1 MQINRTARNKALLA
15 LAFTG
20 GIVSSQLS
28 APAADPTESSETAI
42 QQIVNSSATPEIKA
56 YYLLCLADGY
66 LGNSRFSSRKEMEDY
81 YKSPSVGPRGNW
93 YLHGT
98 RGEDYLL
105 GWAESVSNDSRA
117 RNRPADADM
126 ESLGKLTVQDG
137 LGAKQAI
144 DNATKLLSQASNE
157 SDKLILYFAAS
168 RLAQR
173 EQDKVCYLHCSDI
186 LKKAINDAEKNSIA
200 DERQIKSASTL
211 LNLLAFDIIPLKVPD
226 YTADR
231 VWKPKTVLPPFTESQ
246 FKEAEMLHLRA
257 AKICDRLDP
266 TNHVRR
272 KIHRDLALWYEY
284 LGKEGLAEK
293 QKKVLFDLVGSTDE
307 KILYPQSRGCGSVVW
322 WQPKQVWAMGCGM
335 G

>member
-1 MQINRTARNKALLA
+1 MQMNRTARNKALLA

-20 GIVSSQLS
+20 GIVSTRLP
-28 APAADPTESSETAI
+28 APAEEKNESSDTAI
-42 QQIVNSSATPEIKA
+42 QQIVKSSASPEIKA
-56 YYLLCLADGY
+56 YYLLSLADGY

-81 YKSPSVGPRGNW
+81 YKSPPLGQRGNW

-98 RGEDYLL
+98 RGEDHLL
-105 GWAESVSNDSRA
+105 GWAENVSSESRA
-117 RNRPADADM
+117 GKLPPDA
-126 ESLGKLTVQDG
+126 ETEGKLTVQDN

-144 DNATKLLSQASNE
+144 ENATQLLVQVADE

-173 EQDKVCYLHCSDI
+173 DHDKVCYLHCCDI
-186 LKKAINDAEKNSIA
+186 LQKAINDTEKNSFA
-200 DERQIKSASTL
+200 DEKQIKSASTV
-211 LNLLAFDIIPLKVPD
+211 LNLLAFDIIPLKIPD

-231 VWKPKTVLPPFTESQ
+231 VWKPKKVVPPFTESQ
-246 FKEAEMLHLRA
+246 FKEAERLHLRA

-284 LGKEGLAEK
+284 LGKEELAEK
-293 QKKVLFDLVGSTDE
+293 EKKVLFDLVGSTDE
-307 KILYPQSRGCGSVVW
+307 KILFPQSRGCGSVVW
-322 WQPKQVWAMGCGM
+322 WEPKQVLAMGCGM